1 MSDIIDDVN
10 SKKGVPA
17 RDEFNALS
25 EKVDAIK
32 DMVLYL
38 EAISNPRPMNT
49 QQKSLKSS
57 GKSVRANHF

>member
-25 EKVDAIK
+25 EKVDAAFMIVRDLVRK
-32 DMVLYL
+32 
-38 EAISNPRPMNT
+38 P
-49 QQKSLKSS
+49 KS
-57 GKSVRANHF
+57 